1 MKTIDPT
8 GVYLFLDTS
17 DPVMVFW
24 RNLYLSFSNNRIH
37 LLLTG
42 IALTTLFYFGMQIK
56 GTVYRPLDALTVLI
70 AIIFS
75 ACQFIALCYKK
86 YGTMRVVL
94 EAEDPVIP
102 FRAILKYGAM
112 AVVAY
117 YVFIVFLEIVD
128 KNFTQKRAGKTR
140 PDLSIF
146 FISAGLFFIAFL
158 PYFLIFYPG
167 TSNEDTT
174 LQIMQYFNV
183 KSYIH
188 DMTPL
193 RGDEVQYTNH
203 HPYIETLIFGG
214 FAKLGLV
221 LGDIRRGV
229 ALYIFLHMICT
240 CLVFALG
247 ICYLL
252 RAGVTLR
259 RTVLVQGI
267 VMILPIFPMYSICMI
282 KDTIYSA
289 FFFIM
294 TLMIAEMVRT
304 NFKVLKDMRFLVAFS
319 VNAFLFMMSKVYGK
333 HVLIC
338 TVAVIV
344 VVLLVRARKLS
355 SSGSL
360 SGTAR
365 LLITTLIPLIIFR
378 LYISVLLPALGV
390 APGGIQEALSV
401 PFQQTARYVTEYG
414 DEVTKKEK
422 KAISAV
428 LPYKKLAKL
437 YNPELSDPVK
447 NKYNQDATKE
457 DLKAYF
463 KVWYKMGK
471 KQPLC
476 YLEAFLHNTYM
487 YVDMSKKARMEYY
500 KMDTFIQDHP
510 KTYPPEEYSWLYIE
524 NPPETASMR
533 YAVNQ
538 IILIIQKVPFLNF
551 FVSLGM
557 LPWILGFFAIL
568 SIKRRKPKDILI
580 LLPAFLTIALCLLS
594 PVNGSSRYA
603 MPIFYMLPYFVVLF
617 ADHPVRNDNMFS

>member
-1 MKTIDPT
+1 MEGLNIKKPQFIRALILSAILSPCLSIKLMKTIDPT

-56 GTVYRPLDALTVLI
+56 GTVYRPLDALTALL

-75 ACQFIALCYKK
+75 LCQFIAICYKK

-214 FAKLGLV
+214 FAKLGLA

-304 NFKVLKDMRFLVAFS
+304 NFKVLKDMRFLVTFS

-360 SGTAR
+360 SGTAP
-365 LLITTLIPLIIFR
+365 LLIATL
-378 LYISVLLPALGV
+378 
-390 APGGIQEALSV
+390 
-401 PFQQTARYVTEYG
+401 
-414 DEVTKKEK
+414 
-422 KAISAV
+422 
-428 LPYKKLAKL
+428 
-437 YNPELSDPVK
+437 
-447 NKYNQDATKE
+447 
-457 DLKAYF
+457 
-463 KVWYKMGK
+463 
-471 KQPLC
+471 
-476 YLEAFLHNTYM
+476 
-487 YVDMSKKARMEYY
+487 
-500 KMDTFIQDHP
+500 
-510 KTYPPEEYSWLYIE
+510 
-524 NPPETASMR
+524 
-533 YAVNQ
+533 
-538 IILIIQKVPFLNF
+538 
-551 FVSLGM
+551 
-557 LPWILGFFAIL
+557 
-568 SIKRRKPKDILI
+568 
-580 LLPAFLTIALCLLS
+580 
-594 PVNGSSRYA
+594 
-603 MPIFYMLPYFVVLF
+603 
-617 ADHPVRNDNMFS
+617 

>member
-1 MKTIDPT
+1 
-8 GVYLFLDTS
+8 
-17 DPVMVFW
+17 
-24 RNLYLSFSNNRIH
+24 
-37 LLLTG
+37 
-42 IALTTLFYFGMQIK
+42 
-56 GTVYRPLDALTVLI
+56 
-70 AIIFS
+70 
-75 ACQFIALCYKK
+75 
-86 YGTMRVVL
+86 
-94 EAEDPVIP
+94 
-102 FRAILKYGAM
+102 
-112 AVVAY
+112 
-117 YVFIVFLEIVD
+117 
-128 KNFTQKRAGKTR
+128 
-140 PDLSIF
+140 
-146 FISAGLFFIAFL
+146 
-158 PYFLIFYPG
+158 
-167 TSNEDTT
+167 
-174 LQIMQYFNV
+174 MQYFNV

-214 FAKLGLV
+214 FAKLGLA

-304 NFKVLKDMRFLVAFS
+304 NFKVLRDKRFLIAFS
-319 VNAFLFMMSKVYGK
+319 INSFLFMMSKVYGK

-344 VVLLVRARKLS
+344 VVLLVRAR
-355 SSGSL
+355 
-360 SGTAR
+360 TAP
-365 LLITTLIPLIIFR
+365 LLIATLIPLIAFR

-603 MPIFYMLPYFVVLF
+603 MPIFYMLPYFMALF
-617 ADHPVRNDNMFS
+617 ADHPSVIPTERRDEE